1 MMIFVG
7 RFFPNE
13 LLKDLFYNS
22 YGKAGLSNHNFELS
36 IINGLCK
43 QEGLDLKCLS
53 VPGVYSYPYNNR
65 KLFTRSE
72 SYDYKNTHVDSVG
85 FCNLMIIKE
94 IWSIIALTVKLVHLI
109 YKSKNEKV
117 DILINTP
124 DNRLLNAVRIAR
136 CFTRKRVTQT
146 VIIPDIPSMVT
157 AMDKQNPFKASI
169 LKYLNCSSMKKVSKS
184 DGLVLLTEEMMD
196 FVERPMEHIVMEG
209 IADVESMDVEVKR
222 ESTDKKI
229 ILYTGTLRKIF
240 GVMNLVKAFRLL
252 PDADAELWICGSGDS
267 KEAIVREAEKDS
279 RIKFF
284 GLVDSQTALE
294 KQRQATILVNPRTS
308 EGEYTKYSF
317 PSKTMEYLLAGKC
330 TIINHLPGIPKE
342 YYEYVFTP
350 ENESIKALAECI
362 SKVFELDE
370 ETRNLFAQTGRDF
383 INSKKN
389 SKVQTKRI
397 LDMINKY

>member
-209 IADVESMDVEVKR
+209 IADVESMDGEVKR

-294 KQRQATILVNPRTS
+294 KQRQATILVNPRT
-308 EGEYTKYSF
+308 
-317 PSKTMEYLLAGKC
+317 
-330 TIINHLPGIPKE
+330 
-342 YYEYVFTP
+342 
-350 ENESIKALAECI
+350 
-362 SKVFELDE
+362 
-370 ETRNLFAQTGRDF
+370 
-383 INSKKN
+383 
-389 SKVQTKRI
+389 
-397 LDMINKY
+397 